1 MSINMDTAIANMRVL
16 KNNGITYSMN
26 GSRTGDDGTADCSG
40 AVYASLNKSGASL
53 NIGNTDSM
61 FIDLPSIG
69 FSKINAPYSY
79 GDVFIFGIQGQ
90 SSGAAGHTGI
100 FLDANTII
108 HCNYGANGVSID
120 NFNAVLA
127 NAGNPPYT
135 VYRVPNANGQAQKPT
150 EDATAQQNTA
160 ENMDNSGEIEEYS
173 YIGNKL
179 CIKGWHFASNKPNPQ
194 QNNTSSG
201 NAEGNRGEN
210 YSVNWG
216 DINSRA
222 QFFIYVCL
230 DLGIAK
236 NTALALCANAY
247 AEATLDPMAKQAYDA
262 STGSQGHGYFQWSY
276 PSNWGDVPNHMQR
289 TYADAKYQINFAKS
303 VKGQWIN
310 AGWGTWEEFWSGSQ
324 SPEYLTNA
332 WVASWER
339 PAVIGN
345 RWDAFIRTVN
355 VDGIDFTSSKSLKMN
370 VYASEVNEGQIEKM
384 QIFDATNDK
393 MLSSVQIDIKERADI
408 KKANP
413 DVANVEWS
421 GIDFCMEFENPNPFY
436 VKFIRILSDGS
447 SKTLDLQVLFFP
459 HSSSRKS
466 IGHDYSKECV
476 FKIIITDKKGK
487 EQYVDDMID
496 GISWTNEPMEIPSCS
511 IKLPIYE
518 AEKFD
523 GNIDVKIII
532 FDKTFDGVVKTITLN
547 KDSEMAEIQLDH
559 KIAEWD
565 ERQIPENYTVKN
577 RNFPD
582 VFSQSPFLYSTDWY
596 INADEA
602 AMKANINYAFSRQG
616 HLEAL
621 TKACELTDD
630 IWWRVGFRHD
640 RYLEIGAFGEKKDYL
655 LSEIGDTERHIKI
668 ISDVSIEKQFDH
680 VFNAVTVYGE
690 KSDSSQASLTL
701 RDVYLEQQQT
711 GKPPIAGFPVVILNP
726 TVNNEQKNYY
736 TNITRIASNNSLEY
750 SILDEF
756 SINLEQG
763 KIIEE
768 TKSFNDVAPFEQ
780 NGDAISNEERSRQ
793 SRIAYNAAVKLLK
806 HQGRRREVI
815 TLKVGYLPPD
825 INVLD
830 KVYFDY
836 SNELLLFDGCSRY
849 CKKIYEQSADFYIT
863 KIETTFDTNLNE
875 TNVLTISK
883 ELFKDDAN

>member
-1 MSINMDTAIANMRVL
+1 MSINMDTAVSNMRVL
-16 KNNGITYSMN
+16 KNNGTTYSMN
-26 GSRTGDDGTADCSG
+26 GSRTGADGTADCSG

-53 NIGNTDSM
+53 SIGNTDSM
-61 FIDLPSIG
+61 FNDLPRIG
-69 FSKINAPYSY
+69 FSKVNAPFAY
-79 GDVFIFGIQGQ
+79 GDIFIFGIQGQ

-100 FLDANTII
+100 FVDANTII

-127 NAGNPPYT
+127 NAGTPPYT
-135 VYRVPNANGQAQKPT
+135 VFRSPNANGGAQQPT
-150 EDATAQQNTA
+150 GDATTQENTA

-173 YIGNKL
+173 YIGNRL
-179 CIKGWHFASNKPNPQ
+179 CIKGWHFASNTPNPQ
-194 QNNTSSG
+194 QNNSSG
-201 NAEGNRGEN
+201 GSGGGNSGET

-222 QFFIYVCL
+222 QFFIYVCM

-247 AEATLDPMAKQAYDA
+247 AESTLDPMAKQAYDA
-262 STGSQGHGYFQWSY
+262 ATGSQGHGYFQWSY

-303 VKGQWIN
+303 VKAQWMN
-310 AGWGTWEEFWSGSQ
+310 AGWGTWEEFWSGVQ
-324 SPEYLTNA
+324 TPEYLTNA

-339 PAVIGN
+339 PAIIGN

-355 VDGIDFTSSKSLKMN
+355 IGNLDFSGASSRNSSTFATSVDGQ
-370 VYASEVNEGQIEKM
+370 VEKM
-384 QIFDATNDK
+384 QIIDATNDQ
-393 MLSSVQIDIKERADI
+393 LLTTIQLDIKERADI
-408 KKANP
+408 KKDNP
-413 DVANVEWS
+413 NVVNVEWS
-421 GIDFCMEFENPNPFY
+421 GIDFCIDFENTNPFY
-436 VKFIRILSDGS
+436 VKFIRVLTDGS
-447 SKTLDLQVLFFP
+447 TKTLDLPVLFFP
-459 HSSSRKS
+459 HSSSRKN
-466 IGHDYSKECV
+466 IGHDYSNECV
-476 FKIIITDKKGK
+476 FKIIITDKKGNEK
-487 EQYVDDMID
+487 IVDDMIN

-511 IKLPIYE
+511 LSLPIYE

-532 FDKTFDGVVKTITLN
+532 YDKMFDGIVKTITLN
-547 KDSEMAEIQLDH
+547 KDEETADIQLDH

-565 ERQIPENYTVKN
+565 DRQIPENYTVKN

-582 VFSQSPFLYSTDWY
+582 VFSQSPFLYSTAWY
-596 INADEA
+596 LNCDEA

-621 TKACELTDD
+621 SKACSLTDD
-630 IWWRVGFRHD
+630 IWWRVGFRYD
-640 RYLEIGAFGEKKDYL
+640 RYLEIGTFGAKKNYI
-655 LSEIGDTERHIKI
+655 LSEYGETERHLKI
-668 ISDVSIEKQFDH
+668 VSDVSIEKQFDH
-680 VFNAVTVYGE
+680 VFNTITVYGE

-711 GKPPIAGFPVVILNP
+711 GKPPISGFPVVILNP

-750 SILDEF
+750 SVLDEF

-780 NGDAISNEERSRQ
+780 NGEAISNEERSRQ

-806 HQGRRREVI
+806 HQGRRRELIQVKI
-815 TLKVGYLPPD
+815 GYLPPE

-830 KVYFDY
+830 KIYFDY

-849 CKKIYEQSADFYIT
+849 CKKIYEQSTDFYIN
-863 KIETTFDTNLNE
+863 KIETSFDENLNE
-875 TNVLTISK
+875 TNILTISK
-883 ELFKDDAN
+883 ELFKDDTN